1 MAKKKDL
8 EKHPL
13 YRSLIREPRYA
24 GLGFSFIL
32 MECSIVGAL
41 VLMLQ
46 WRWLT
51 LFIVLGTV
59 LVVHPTLRLFSKRD
73 VKMPY
78 FTTRHMQQQNY
89 WLPHPRAD
97 GRKGEKP
104 KRSIP
109 E

>member
-1 MAKKKDL
+1 MARKKDL
-8 EKHPL
+8 EKHSL

-32 MECSIVGAL
+32 MECSIVGSL
-41 VLMLQ
+41 VLMLSWQ
-46 WRWLT
+46 WLT

-59 LVVHPTLRLFSKRD
+59 LVVHPSLRWASKKD

-78 FTTRHMQQQNY
+78 FMTRHFKQQEY

-97 GRKGEKP
+97 RKGESP
-104 KRSIP
+104 SRSIP
-109 E
+109 K